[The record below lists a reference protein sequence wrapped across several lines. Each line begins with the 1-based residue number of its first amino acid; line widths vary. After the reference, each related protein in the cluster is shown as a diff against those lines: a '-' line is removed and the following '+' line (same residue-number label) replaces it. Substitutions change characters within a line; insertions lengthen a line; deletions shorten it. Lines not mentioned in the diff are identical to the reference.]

1 MDMKQCQ
8 IGHENHEHQKIV
20 DALPTLPEAE
30 CTPETDRELAGAIYS
45 KEETAAVENHI
56 RQYFGKFETL
66 FHEPDSSDIHM
77 DICLVPP
84 TKERDYCILVTMGL
98 GAHRMNVPPEQT
110 GHKLERAELAIA
122 LPAGWKRT
130 PENFKDDR
138 WYWPVHLLKDL
149 ARLSLGGVWLSRGYV
164 ADHQKPFAANTW
176 LCAALLTEPFSAA
189 PGGAVC
195 PLPGGEAVHFYQ
207 VLPLYRDELKY
218 SLEHGT
224 DALLEKMAAIGFVVR
239 PDRPDAITRGILRR
253 AEDAADDILEM
264 DNGIW
269 HLAPLRKKKL
279 PVDERNA
286 FSHMTI
292 YLRWCMEHDLMGAAF
307 LEDYG
312 SIVKQVKT
320 NPGSVDLR
328 VFLRDKLNGQL
339 LSIIFNR
346 TGRAFA
352 AYYYGYTDDPPHYPS
367 DIDYY
372 AVGVIGQKRNYSDEI
387 QDEAYLFLPFDEE
400 YYQAM
405 TQIIDRRFAG
415 WQRQGF
421 DENTLEPS
429 DLARALMEYLDCEC
443 TYFPS
448 MKDDDPISAAYS
460 YALRD
465 SAHEGFVP
473 VLIRADDEI
482 LWECL
487 VMNSDPD
494 SDGEDNY
501 AFDPDKVA
509 EYRKKMLSA
518 PLLDGKAV
526 LKERIAQRREEA
538 EDDAMDW
545 EEEILGQM
553 EGGCKNDRF
562 SSYWDSNCEMTYPL
576 ILAKIPVE
584 HPWEVFAYLPFGNWN
599 ECPDTP
605 ELMATA
611 KYWFERYGAVPAVM
625 SHDEL
630 EFVLPAPVPEE
641 KAMETAVEQ
650 YGFCPDVID
659 QGPED
664 TTVGALADTLRQ
676 STVWYFWWD

>member
-20 DALPTLPEAE
+20 DALTTLPEAE
-30 CTPETDRELAGAIYS
+30 CTPESDTELAGAIYS

-110 GHKLERAELAIA
+110 GHKSDRAELAIA

-149 ARLSLGGVWLSRGYV
+149 ARLSLGGVWLHQGYV
-164 ADHQKPFAANTW
+164 ADHQKPFASNTW

-189 PGGAVC
+189 PGSAVC
-195 PLPGGEAVHFYQ
+195 PLPGGEAVNFYQ

-269 HLAPLRKKKL
+269 HLATLRKKKL

-372 AVGVIGQKRNYSDEI
+372 AVGVIGQNRNYSDEI

-405 TQIIDRRFAG
+405 AQIIDRRFAG
-415 WQRQGF
+415 WQRHGF

-487 VMNSDPD
+487 VMNSDPG

-518 PLLDGKAV
+518 PILDGKAV
-526 LKERIAQRREEA
+526 LEEMIGQRREEA

-562 SSYWDSNCEMTYPL
+562 SSYWDSDREMTYPL
-576 ILAKIPVE
+576 ILAKIPLE
-584 HPWEVFAYLPFGNWN
+584 HPWEIVAYLPFGNWN
-599 ECPDTP
+599 KCPDTP
-605 ELMATA
+605 ELMAAA
-611 KYWFERYGAVPAVM
+611 KYWFERHGASPAVM

-650 YGFCPDVID
+650 YGFYPDVID

-664 TTVGALADTLRQ
+664 ATVGALADTLRQ